1 MSSRGP
7 VGPIAKLLLLL
18 LPLACG
24 VSLRAPEAPG
34 GKVQTPEG
42 RTIALPDLWADHPLV
57 VVFYRG
63 WW

>member
-1 MSSRGP
+1 MRRAFA
-7 VGPIAKLLLLL
+7 ILLAT
-18 LPLACG
+18 ACG

-34 GKVQTPEG
+34 GQVLTAQAG
-42 RTIALPDLWADHPLV
+42 RVALPDLWAERPLV